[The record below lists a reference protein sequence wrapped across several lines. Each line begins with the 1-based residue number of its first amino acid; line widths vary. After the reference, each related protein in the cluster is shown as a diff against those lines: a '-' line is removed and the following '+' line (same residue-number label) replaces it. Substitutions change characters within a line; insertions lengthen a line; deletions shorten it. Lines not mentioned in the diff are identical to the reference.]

1 MNNKEK
7 LLLVSN
13 ILKNILDR
21 EYISSYKLAKMIG
34 LSEKTV
40 KKILENKG
48 SRINKTTIEK
58 LLVSKMINKL
68 EKKQLETCIYN
79 SRKITSKN
87 KSIPD
92 YNSLLK
98 TLHKLIKE
106 NEKLK
111 TQLDLA
117 KEFKSAANGYLE
129 KRREGVFNTNM
140 ETRTFLITKM
150 WDFND
155 TVYKKW
161 AEMKLLLDINGVEEN
176 KKIKKG
182 LQSVMDTLK
191 NVIEYIEK
199 LTFDKNY
206 EEVEILTED
215 K

>member
-21 EYISSYKLAKMIG
+21 EYLSSYKLAKTIG

-68 EKKQLETCIYN
+68 EKNQLETCIYN
-79 SRKITSKN
+79 SGKTISKN
-87 KSIPD
+87 KSMPD
-92 YNSLLK
+92 YNSLLN
-98 TLHKLIKE
+98 TLHKLIEE

-111 TQLDLA
+111 AQLNLA
-117 KEFKSAANGYLE
+117 KEFKNTSNGYLE
-129 KRREGVFNTNM
+129 RRKEGVFNTNM
-140 ETRTFLITKM
+140 ETRTFLISKM

-182 LQSVMDTLK
+182 LQSVMGTLK

>member
-1 MNNKEK
+1 MNNKKK

-21 EYISSYKLAKMIG
+21 ENLSSYKLAKMIG

-68 EKKQLETCIYN
+68 EKKQLETSIYN
-79 SRKITSKN
+79 SSKIISKN

-117 KEFKSAANGYLE
+117 EEFKNASSGYLE
-129 KRREGVFNTNM
+129 KRKEGVFNTDM

-150 WDFND
+150 WDFNN
-155 TVYKKW
+155 TVYEKW
-161 AEMKLLLDINGVEEN
+161 SEMKLLLDINGIEGN

-182 LQSVMDTLK
+182 LQSVIGTLK
-191 NVIEYIEK
+191 DVIRYIEK
-199 LTFDKNY
+199 LTSDRNY
-206 EEVEILTED
+206 EEVEILMED

>member
-21 EYISSYKLAKMIG
+21 EELSSYKLSKIIG

-48 SRINKTTIEK
+48 SRINKTTIKK

-117 KEFKSAANGYLE
+117 KEFKSVANGYLE
-129 KRREGVFNTNM
+129 KRKEGVFNTNM

>member
-21 EYISSYKLAKMIG
+21 ENLSSYKLAKMIG

-68 EKKQLETCIYN
+68 EKKQLETSIYN
-79 SRKITSKN
+79 SSKIISKN
-87 KSIPD
+87 KSIPN

-117 KEFKSAANGYLE
+117 EEFKNASSGYLE
-129 KRREGVFNTNM
+129 KRKEGVFNTDI

-150 WDFND
+150 WDFNN
-155 TVYKKW
+155 TVYEKW
-161 AEMKLLLDINGVEEN
+161 SEMKLLLDINGIEGN

-182 LQSVMDTLK
+182 LQSVIGTLK
-191 NVIEYIEK
+191 DVIRYIEK
-199 LTFDKNY
+199 RTSDRNY
-206 EEVEILTED
+206 EEVEILMED

>member
-21 EYISSYKLAKMIG
+21 EYLSSYKLAKTIG

-111 TQLDLA
+111 TQLDLV

-129 KRREGVFNTNM
+129 KRKEGVFNTNM

>member
-1 MNNKEK
+1 
-7 LLLVSN
+7 
-13 ILKNILDR
+13 
-21 EYISSYKLAKMIG
+21 
-34 LSEKTV
+34 
-40 KKILENKG
+40 
-48 SRINKTTIEK
+48 
-58 LLVSKMINKL
+58 MINKL
-68 EKKQLETCIYN
+68 EKNQLETCIYN
-79 SRKITSKN
+79 SGKTISKN
-87 KSIPD
+87 KSMPD
-92 YNSLLK
+92 YNSLLN
-98 TLHKLIKE
+98 TLHKLIEE

-111 TQLDLA
+111 AQLNLA
-117 KEFKSAANGYLE
+117 KEFKNTSNGYLE
-129 KRREGVFNTNM
+129 RRKEGVFNTNM
-140 ETRTFLITKM
+140 ETRTFLISKM

-182 LQSVMDTLK
+182 LQSVMSTLK

>member
-21 EYISSYKLAKMIG
+21 EYLSSYKLAKTIG

-68 EKKQLETCIYN
+68 EKNQLETCIYN
-79 SRKITSKN
+79 SGKTISKN
-87 KSIPD
+87 KSMPD
-92 YNSLLK
+92 YNSLLN
-98 TLHKLIKE
+98 TLHKLIEE

-111 TQLDLA
+111 AQLNLA
-117 KEFKSAANGYLE
+117 KEFKNTSNGYLE
-129 KRREGVFNTNM
+129 RRKEGVFNTNM
-140 ETRTFLITKM
+140 ETRTFLISKM

-182 LQSVMDTLK
+182 LQSVMSTLK